1 MHQTPFP
8 APAVSATPATDSKPD
23 SATGQVML
31 TVREFAKNFTLHAQ
45 GGVHIAAFSGLNL
58 EAYAGRCLVLHGPS
72 GAGKSTLMRCLYANY
87 KACSGSILV
96 RHRNGF
102 VDMVTARPRA
112 VLDVRRETMG
122 YVSQFLRVIPRV
134 STLDIV
140 AGQCTA
146 HGEERSAAREKAA
159 VLLDRLHIPQR
170 LWNLAPA
177 TFSGGEQQ
185 RVNIARGF
193 IRHSPVL
200 LLDEPTASLDAANK
214 RTVVTLIAEAKARGS
229 AVIGIFHDDEVREAV
244 ADAVFHL
251 QPGRNHAS

>member
-31 TVREFAKNFTLHAQ
+31 TVRELAKNFTLHAQ

-122 YVSQFLRVIPRV
+122 YVSQFLRVIP
-134 STLDIV
+134 
-140 AGQCTA
+140 A
-146 HGEERSAAREKAA
+146 
-159 VLLDRLHIPQR
+159 
-170 LWNLAPA
+170 
-177 TFSGGEQQ
+177 
-185 RVNIARGF
+185 
-193 IRHSPVL
+193 
-200 LLDEPTASLDAANK
+200 
-214 RTVVTLIAEAKARGS
+214 
-229 AVIGIFHDDEVREAV
+229 
-244 ADAVFHL
+244 
-251 QPGRNHAS
+251 

>member
-31 TVREFAKNFTLHAQ
+31 TVRELAKNFTLHAQ

-58 EAYAGRCLVLHGPS
+58 EAYAGRCLARHGPS

-134 STLDIV
+134 STLDLV
-140 AGQCTA
+140 AEPLLEA
-146 HGEERSAAREKAA
+146 AKSAAPRGKKPPCCWTACIFRNASGTLLRPRFQAANSNASTLRA
-159 VLLDRLHIPQR
+159 VLSGTAPCCC
-170 LWNLAPA
+170 WTNLPLRW
-177 TFSGGEQQ
+177 T
-185 RVNIARGF
+185 RPTNARW
-193 IRHSPVL
+193 SP
-200 LLDEPTASLDAANK
+200 
-214 RTVVTLIAEAKARGS
+214 
-229 AVIGIFHDDEVREAV
+229 
-244 ADAVFHL
+244 
-251 QPGRNHAS
+251 